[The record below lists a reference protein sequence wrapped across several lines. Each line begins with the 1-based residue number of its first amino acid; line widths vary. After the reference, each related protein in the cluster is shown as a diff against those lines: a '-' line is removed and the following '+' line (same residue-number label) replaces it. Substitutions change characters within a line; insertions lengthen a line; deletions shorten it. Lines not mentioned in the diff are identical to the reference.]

1 MFWSRPL
8 LWLFRRSEEGGWRPS
23 FLTGQH
29 GLKVAVLL
37 CYLVV
42 APLLLSQVGTDN
54 TRATWLWETKW
65 MADAP
70 AEVVSF
76 AQAQRINLIYLQI
89 DQEQEAE
96 SYRRFIRMAREAGI
110 QVHAL
115 EGRPEWAKPD
125 RREEGVGFI
134 RWVRDYNAAVPEE
147 ERFSGVHFDVE
158 PYLLPGWK
166 EEQARIVKEWSD
178 SMDRWIREA
187 RDAGLFIAADV
198 PFWLDKIPAPGEEV
212 SMSVWV
218 QERFDAI
225 TIMAYR
231 NHVNAIY
238 DVAAADLSIG
248 ERLNRPVFVG
258 VEMGQTDE
266 GESVSF
272 HGQSEHY
279 FDYHLRALEQQ
290 GGSHPSFAGVAIH
303 HLRAWYDK
311 VYGVE

>member
-29 GLKVAVLL
+29 GLKIAVLL
-37 CYLVV
+37 CYMVV
-42 APLLLSQVGTDN
+42 APLLLSQAGTEN
-54 TRATWLWETKW
+54 TRATWLWETQW
-65 MADAP
+65 MAEAP
-70 AEVVSF
+70 ADIVSF

-89 DQEQEAE
+89 DQEREAE
-96 SYRRFIRMAREAGI
+96 AYRRFIRMAREAGI

-115 EGRPEWAKPD
+115 EGKPEWARPD

-147 ERFSGVHFDVE
+147 ERFGGVHFDVE

-166 EEQARIVKEWSD
+166 EEQARVVKEWTD

-187 RDAGLFIAADV
+187 REAGLFIAADV
-198 PFWLDKIPAPGEEV
+198 PFWLDKIPAPGEDV

-248 ERLNRPVFVG
+248 ERLNRPVLVG
-258 VEMGQTDE
+258 VELGQTDE

-272 HGQSEHY
+272 HGQPEHY
-279 FDYHLRALEQQ
+279 FDYHLRAVEQQ
-290 GGSHPSFAGVAIH
+290 GGGHPSFAGVAIH

-311 VYGVE
+311 VYGAE